1 MSVERQARLW
11 QWAAVAYGVAAVLF
25 LLYFPSVTVAGYQ
38 RPLLQVLGPAM
49 VIPVSL
55 PVLATLIPAVL
66 PWRKALVAWI
76 VTGALVVFVVVTVLS
91 VGMIYLPAAFFTGV
105 AAYLHGRAP
114 IEDAPLPPDDW
125 PKRRPT
131 AGNGP

>member
-1 MSVERQARLW
+1 MSVARQARLW

-25 LLYFPSVTVAGYQ
+25 LLYFPSVTAGGYQ
-38 RPLLQVLGPAM
+38 RPLLQVLGPGM

-55 PVLATLIPAVL
+55 PVLATLIPALL

-76 VTGALVVFVVVTVLS
+76 VAGCLVLFIVVTILS
-91 VGMIYLPAAFFTGV
+91 VGLVYFPAAVFTGV

-114 IEDAPLPPDDW
+114 IEDAPPPPDDW
-125 PKRRPT
+125 PNRRST
-131 AGNGP
+131 